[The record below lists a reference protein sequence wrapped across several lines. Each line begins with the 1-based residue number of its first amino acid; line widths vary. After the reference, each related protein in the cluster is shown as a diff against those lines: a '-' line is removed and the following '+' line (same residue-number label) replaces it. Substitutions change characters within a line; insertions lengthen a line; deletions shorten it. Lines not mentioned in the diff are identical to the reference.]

1 MARKVVII
9 GPAYPYRGGI
19 AAYNERL
26 ARAFMTLGDEVS
38 LYTFSLQYPEI
49 FFPGKSQFSNEPIP
63 HHLDIKRT
71 INSIDPLSWFRTAR
85 MIKNL
90 NPDIVIITY
99 WLPYIAPALGTIA
112 RVIRNKKR
120 VKVISILHN
129 IIPHENGIADK
140 WLSNYFIN
148 SVDGYI
154 AMSKSVFQDLKTF
167 DKKKPRVLSPHPLY
181 DHYKGKKDKFSAREE
196 LDLDRKTRYLLF
208 FGFIRD
214 YKGLDLVLKAMS
226 DLKSRLKNVKLI
238 VAGEFY
244 ANPDKYYKLI
254 DDLEIKQYVL
264 LENEFIPDSKVGS
277 YFSAADLVVQ
287 PYKSATQS
295 GVTQI
300 AYHFEKPMVVTDVG
314 GLSELIPDGKVG
326 YVVQPNEE
334 ALANAIYKYFKENKE
349 QEFIE
354 NIKEEKKKYSW
365 SILIENIEKLDQTIK
380 QNTV

>member
-1 MARKVVII
+1 MRRKIVII

-26 ARAFMTLGDEVS
+26 AKAFMKNGDEVT
-38 LYTFSLQYPEI
+38 LFTFSLQYPKI

-63 HHLDIKRT
+63 YQLSIKRA
-71 INSIDPLSWFRTAR
+71 INSINPLSWFKTAR
-85 MIKNL
+85 MVKHL

-112 RVIRNKKR
+112 KLIRSNKR
-120 VKVISILHN
+120 FKVVSILHN
-129 IIPHENGIADK
+129 IIPHESGIADK
-140 WLSNYFIN
+140 WLSNYFIS
-148 SVDGYI
+148 SVDGHI
-154 AMSKSVFQDLKTF
+154 AMSKSVFQDLKSIDT
-167 DKKKPRVLSPHPLY
+167 KKPRLLSPHPLY
-181 DHYKGKKDKFSAREE
+181 DHYKGKKDKLAAREE
-196 LDLDRKTRYLLF
+196 LNLDRNTRYLLF

-214 YKGLDLVLKAMS
+214 YKGLDLALKAMG

-244 ANPDKYYKLI
+244 ANPDKYYELI
-254 DDLEIKQYVL
+254 DELEITQYVL
-264 LENEFIPDSKVGS
+264 MENEFIPDSKVGS

-326 YVVQPNEE
+326 YVVQPNKEE
-334 ALANAIYKYFKENKE
+334 IANAIYRYFKENKE
-349 QEFIE
+349 QEFKE
-354 NIKEEKKKYSW
+354 NLKEEKKKYSW
-365 SILIENIEKLDQTIK
+365 SILLENIEKLDQTIK
-380 QNTV
+380 ENKV